1 MEIMISFKILLLM
14 GLFAL
19 ATSFVSPSYGQ
30 GSTNNTLFG
39 NFQDDAAK
47 AGIGNDP
54 EKTEKETRNE
64 GIVMEFID
72 NVFIAKNVSAAVNY
86 LEEDYV
92 QHNPMVP
99 TGREAFINAFTQIF
113 EQNSNFD
120 YQVQRT
126 YSDGDSVIV
135 HSFSPDEENGN
146 AVVDIFRVNENGKI
160 AEHWDVIQ
168 PIPNNPANNNTM
180 FY

>member
-1 MEIMISFKILLLM
+1 M

-19 ATSFVSPSYGQ
+19 ITSFVSPSYGQ
-30 GSTNNTLFG
+30 GSTNNTLFE
-39 NFQDDAAK
+39 NSQDEAAK
-47 AGIGNDP
+47 VGIGNDP

-64 GIVMEFID
+64 DIVMKFIE
-72 NVFIAKNVSAAVNY
+72 NVLIARNVTAAVNY
-86 LEEDYV
+86 LEDDYI

-113 EQNSNFD
+113 EQNPNFD

-126 YSDGDSVIV
+126 YSDGDYVIV

-146 AVVDIFRVNENGKI
+146 AVVDIFKVNENGKI

-180 FY
+180 FYLD